1 MPHCNRVHQLMINEW
16 KHIQTYIHVEK
27 RTKSGTRIFMF
38 GYQIRNSIWTLLSER
53 IYFFLFVIS
62 VTVFVCTILKKF
74 FVSDPAVSKL
84 NQSHK
89 DVLLTVFFFTII
101 SSCLHVTQLDQFRF
115 GNRSALNRSHDNGNL
130 ALKTC
135 ILKHREIHSI
145 GTSPSPL
152 ARQWLWTVAVLQPL
166 LYYNQNSDWSL
177 LSQ

>member
-1 MPHCNRVHQLMINEW
+1 MEAYTNLYTRRKAYKIGDSYLYVRISNQEFYLDALIR
-16 KHIQTYIHVEK
+16 TY
-27 RTKSGTRIFMF
+27 
-38 GYQIRNSIWTLLSER
+38 L
-53 IYFFLFVIS
+53 FFLFVIS

-152 ARQWLWTVAVLQPL
+152 ARQ
-166 LYYNQNSDWSL
+166 
-177 LSQ
+177 